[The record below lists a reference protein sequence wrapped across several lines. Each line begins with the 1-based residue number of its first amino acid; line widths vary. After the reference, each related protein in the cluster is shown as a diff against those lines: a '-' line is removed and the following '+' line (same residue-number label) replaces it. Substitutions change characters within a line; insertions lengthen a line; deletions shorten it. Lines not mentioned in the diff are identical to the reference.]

1 MQFGHGTQSDDV
13 TNRPEALSLS
23 AIVCSVA
30 GLQVH
35 CTLPLYTATL
45 QPPSRQLAP
54 ISLLLLL
61 LHLLPLFLH
70 PLPFSRPSRSP
81 LNSNDQD
88 AIRRPLISGYSF
100 RSRDR
105 KREIFR
111 PRVPESKLK
120 CQKQRAPCMNAIL
133 KVKSLVRSEV

>member
-61 LHLLPLFLH
+61 HLHLLLLFLH
-70 PLPFSRPSRSP
+70 PLPFSPPLSQPVKFQRSGRD
-81 LNSNDQD
+81 LTSID
-88 AIRRPLISGYSF
+88 F
-100 RSRDR
+100 RLQLPVTRSKTRNFSSTSSSVEAEMPKTTGSVHER
-105 KREIFR
+105 HF
-111 PRVPESKLK
+111 ES
-120 CQKQRAPCMNAIL
+120 
-133 KVKSLVRSEV
+133 